1 MAIRITGMYSGL
13 DTESII
19 DQLVSAQSYKKTK
32 LVKEQKKLSWK
43 QDAWKSLNTKLYS
56 FYQKL
61 DDLRL
66 QSSYMKKKTI
76 SSNPNA
82 VSVVSDG
89 NAVEG
94 IQSISV
100 TDLARSGYL
109 TGGELKT
116 TSGGKV
122 TGSTTLEQLGFT
134 ENSGSIS
141 VNTGSGS
148 SVKID
153 VSKDMTVDQFV
164 KQLEKAGLNASFDA
178 NYGRMYVSS
187 KETGA
192 LANFTLSG
200 DNEAGMNALASLGL
214 LSKDE
219 INKGVGTGG
228 VYDTW
233 ASYMSDP
240 TDPSTRTQ
248 PYKDLIDAEIA
259 KRAAAYKAEND
270 KLNETN
276 EALKKKNEEAQAAYE
291 KAYPDA
297 TETLDDVA
305 DLRKSLYGYDED
317 QIVDGET
324 KKVHVEGDLE
334 KKVNDTKKEL
344 EEAQKQLKA
353 LKANGSTATAD
364 DIAAAEKTVAEKSQ
378 AATEAKNEFNTVKG
392 KYSYLNS
399 IEENNK
405 KIKENE
411 DKITANKSKFNVD
424 GDGKVT
430 GTAELRTDVETEFDA
445 KVAGAKKIIAN
456 KATYL
461 GKANGTKIDGT
472 DAKITL
478 NGVEYTSKS
487 SNFQINGMTITAI
500 DKTDSPVTLSTT
512 TDTDGIYDM
521 IKGLFTEYNKL
532 INEMDAMYNA
542 DAAKGYD
549 PLTSEEKKELSDDE
563 VEEWEKKV
571 KDSLLRRD
579 ASLNSVASAMKDVML
594 QGIQVG
600 GKTMYL
606 SDFGINTLGYFKAA
620 DNEKN
625 AYHIDGDPDDTSS
638 SGNTDI
644 LKSMIASDPDTVMNF
659 FTKLSNNMHDKLQE
673 KMAAVKDTSSALT
686 FYNDKLL
693 KKEYDEYTDKIKKQE
708 DKVNALMDKWYAKFS
723 AMETAMAKLQSK
735 NNAIAGML
743 GGGS

>member
-19 DQLVSAQSYKKTK
+19 YQLASAQSYKKTK

-82 VSVVSDG
+82 VSVVSNG

-94 IQSISV
+94 VQSISV

-116 TSGGKV
+116 TSGGKA
-122 TGSTTLEQLGFT
+122 TGSTTLEQLGF
-134 ENSGSIS
+134 NDASGSIS
-141 VNTGSGS
+141 VNAGGKT
-148 SVKID
+148 VKID
-153 VSKDMTVDQFV
+153 VTKDTTIDQFV
-164 KQLEKAGLNASFDA
+164 KQLNNAGVNASFDA
-178 NYGRMYVSS
+178 NYQRLYVSS
-187 KETGA
+187 KETGKE
-192 LANFTLSG
+192 ANFTLTG
-200 DNEAGMNALASLGL
+200 DSAAGMNALASLGL
-214 LSKDE
+214 LSKED
-219 INKGVGTGG
+219 INSGT
-228 VYDTW
+228 YETW
-233 ASYMSDP
+233 AGYMSDP
-240 TDPSTRTQ
+240 ADPTTRTQ
-248 PYKDLIDAEIA
+248 AYKDLIDAEIA

-276 EALKKKNEEAQAAYE
+276 ETLKKKNDEAQAAYE
-291 KAYPDA
+291 KDYPDA
-297 TETLDDVA
+297 TETLADVA
-305 DLRKSLYGYDED
+305 DLRESLYGHDED
-317 QIVDGET
+317 QTVDGET
-324 KKVHVEGDLE
+324 KKVHVEGALE
-334 KKVNDTKKEL
+334 KKVNDTKKDL
-344 EEAQKQLKA
+344 EDAKQQLKD
-353 LKANGSTATAD
+353 LKASGNASQAD
-364 DIAAAEKTVAEKSQ
+364 LDAAEKKVTDMSQ
-378 AATEAKNEFNTVKG
+378 AASEAQSEFNTAKG
-392 KYSYLNS
+392 KYSYLNA
-399 IEENNK
+399 IDENNK
-405 KIKENE
+405 KIAENE
-411 DKITANKSKFNVD
+411 AKINANATMFAVDADGNVTD
-424 GDGKVT
+424 A
-430 GTAELRTDVETEFDA
+430 GTLRADVESEFDA
-445 KVAGAKKIIAN
+445 KVAASQNIVAN
-456 KATYL
+456 KASYL
-461 GKANGTKIDGT
+461 AKATGTKIDGT

-478 NGVEYTSKS
+478 NGVDYTSKS
-487 SNFQINGMTITAI
+487 SSFEINGMTITAL

-532 INEMDAMYNA
+532 INEMDSLYNA

-549 PLTSEEKKELSDDE
+549 PLTSEEKKELTDDE

-579 ASLNSVASAMKDVML
+579 SSLNSVASAMKEVML
-594 QGIQVG
+594 QGAEVG

-638 SGNTDI
+638 SGNKDL
-644 LKSMIASDPDTVMNF
+644 LKSMIASDPNTVMDF

-708 DKVNALMDKWYAKFS
+708 DKVNALMDKWYSKFS
-723 AMETAMAKLQSK
+723 AMETAMAKLESK
-735 NNAIAGML
+735 NSALSSML
-743 GGGS
+743 GGS

>member
-19 DQLVSAQSYKKTK
+19 SELASAQSYKKTK
-32 LVKEQKKLSWK
+32 LVKEQKRLSWK

-82 VSVVSDG
+82 VSVVSNG

-100 TDLARSGYL
+100 TELARSGYL

-116 TSGGKV
+116 KDGAKA

-134 ENSGSIS
+134 GTDGSIS
-141 VNTGSGS
+141 VNTGNG

-153 VSKDMTVDQFV
+153 VTKDTTIDQFV
-164 KQLEKAGLNASFDA
+164 KKLNDAGVSANFDA
-178 NYGRMYVSS
+178 NYQRIYVSS
-187 KETGA
+187 EETGK
-192 LANFTLSG
+192 LANFTLTG
-200 DNEAGMNALASLGL
+200 DNAAGMDVLESLGL
-214 LSKDE
+214 LSKED
-219 INKGVGTGG
+219 INSG
-228 VYDTW
+228 VYERW
-233 ASYMSDP
+233 AAYMTDP
-240 TDPSTRTQ
+240 KDPSTRTDA
-248 PYKDLIDAEIA
+248 YKDLIDAEIA
-259 KRAAAYKAEND
+259 KRAAAYKTQND
-270 KLNETN
+270 KLLAAN
-276 EALKKKNEEAQAAYE
+276 EALKKRNEEAEEAYKKE
-291 KAYPDA
+291 YPDA
-297 TETLDDVA
+297 DPSETASVL
-305 DLRKSLYGYDED
+305 KESLYGHDEA
-317 QIVDGET
+317 DGT
-324 KKVHVEGDLE
+324 HVEGTLE

-344 EEAQKQLKA
+344 EAAQQHLKDLKA
-353 LKANGSTATAD
+353 DGSGASAA
-364 DIAAAEKTVAEKSQ
+364 DIADAEKVVAEKSQ
-378 AATEAKNEFNTVKG
+378 AASEAQSEFNTAKG
-392 KYSYLNS
+392 KYSYLNA

-405 KIKENE
+405 TIADNEAKI
-411 DKITANKSKFNVD
+411 NKNASKFSVD

-430 GTAELRTDVETEFDA
+430 GTAALRTEVETEFDNKVKEA
-445 KVAGAKKIIAN
+445 KDIVAN
-456 KATYL
+456 KSTYESKAT
-461 GKANGTKIDGT
+461 GKKIDGT
-472 DAKITL
+472 DATINL
-478 NGVEYTSKS
+478 NGVDYTSKS
-487 SNFQINGMTITAI
+487 NSFSINGMTITALE
-500 DKTDSPVTLSTT
+500 KTDPNNPVTLSTT

-542 DAAKGYD
+542 DSSKGYD

-563 VEEWEKKV
+563 IEEWEKKI

-579 ASLNSVASAMKDVML
+579 STLNSVASAMKDVML
-594 QGIQVG
+594 QGAEVG
-600 GKTMYL
+600 GRTLYL
-606 SDFGINTLGYFKAA
+606 SDFGINTLGYFNAA

-625 AYHIDGDPDDTSS
+625 AYHIDGDSDDTSV
-638 SGNTDI
+638 SGNKDK
-644 LKSMIASDPDTVMNF
+644 LKAMIASDPDTVMNF
-659 FTKLSNNMHDKLQE
+659 FSKLTNNMHDKMQE
-673 KMAAVKDTSSALT
+673 KMAAVKDTSSAFT
-686 FYNDKLL
+686 FYNDKLM

-735 NNAIAGML
+735 NNAISGML
-743 GGGS
+743 GGG

>member
-19 DQLVSAQSYKKTK
+19 SELASAQSYKKTK
-32 LVKEQKKLSWK
+32 LVKEQKRLSWK

-82 VSVVSDG
+82 VSVVSNG

-116 TSGGKV
+116 KDGAKA

-134 ENSGSIS
+134 GTDGSIS
-141 VNTGSGS
+141 VNTGNG

-153 VSKDMTVDQFV
+153 VTKDTNFV
-164 KQLEKAGLNASFDA
+164 A
-178 NYGRMYVSS
+178 NYQRIYVSS
-187 KETGA
+187 KETGK
-192 LANFTLSG
+192 LANFTLTG
-200 DNEAGMNALASLGL
+200 DNAAGMDVLESLGL
-214 LSKDE
+214 LSKED
-219 INKGVGTGG
+219 INSG
-228 VYDTW
+228 VYERW
-233 ASYMSDP
+233 AAYMTDP
-240 TDPSTRTQ
+240 KDPSTRTDA
-248 PYKDLIDAEIA
+248 YKDLIDAEIA
-259 KRAAAYKAEND
+259 KRAAAYKTQND
-270 KLNETN
+270 KLLAAN
-276 EALKKKNEEAQAAYE
+276 EALKKKNEEAEEAYKKE
-291 KAYPDA
+291 YPDA
-297 TETLDDVA
+297 DPSETASVL
-305 DLRKSLYGYDED
+305 KESLYGHDEA
-317 QIVDGET
+317 DGT
-324 KKVHVEGDLE
+324 HVEGTLE

-344 EEAQKQLKA
+344 EAAQQHLKDLKA
-353 LKANGSTATAD
+353 DGSGASAA
-364 DIAAAEKTVAEKSQ
+364 DIADAEKVVAEKSQ
-378 AATEAKNEFNTVKG
+378 AASEAQSEFNTAKG
-392 KYSYLNS
+392 KYSYLNA

-405 KIKENE
+405 TIADNEAKI
-411 DKITANKSKFNVD
+411 NKNASKFSVD

-430 GTAELRTDVETEFDA
+430 GTAALRTEVETEFDNKVKEA
-445 KVAGAKKIIAN
+445 KDIVAN
-456 KATYL
+456 KSTYESKAT
-461 GKANGTKIDGT
+461 GKKIDGT
-472 DAKITL
+472 DATINL
-478 NGVEYTSKS
+478 NGVDYTSKS
-487 SNFQINGMTITAI
+487 NSFSINGMTITALE
-500 DKTDSPVTLSTT
+500 KTDPNNPVTLSTT

-542 DAAKGYD
+542 DSSKGYD

-563 VEEWEKKV
+563 IEEWEKKI

-579 ASLNSVASAMKDVML
+579 STLNSVASAMKDVML
-594 QGIQVG
+594 QGAEVG
-600 GKTMYL
+600 GRTLYL
-606 SDFGINTLGYFKAA
+606 SDFGINTLGYFNAA

-625 AYHIDGDPDDTSS
+625 AYHIDGDSDDTSV
-638 SGNTDI
+638 SGNKDK
-644 LKSMIASDPDTVMNF
+644 LKAMIASDPDTVMNF
-659 FTKLSNNMHDKLQE
+659 FSKLTNNMHDKMQE
-673 KMAAVKDTSSALT
+673 KMAAVKDTSSAFT
-686 FYNDKLL
+686 FYNDKLM

-735 NNAIAGML
+735 NNAISGML
-743 GGGS
+743 GGG

>member
-19 DQLVSAQSYKKTK
+19 SELASAQSYKKTK
-32 LVKEQKKLSWK
+32 LVKEQKRLSWK

-82 VSVVSDG
+82 VSVVSNG

-116 TSGGKV
+116 KDGAKA

-134 ENSGSIS
+134 GTDGSIS
-141 VNTGSGS
+141 VNTGNG

-153 VSKDMTVDQFV
+153 VTKDTTIDQFV
-164 KQLEKAGLNASFDA
+164 KKLNDAGVSANFDA
-178 NYGRMYVSS
+178 NYQRIYVSS
-187 KETGA
+187 KETGK
-192 LANFTLSG
+192 LANFTLTG
-200 DNEAGMNALASLGL
+200 DNAAGMDVLESLGL
-214 LSKDE
+214 LSKED
-219 INKGVGTGG
+219 INSG
-228 VYDTW
+228 VYERW
-233 ASYMSDP
+233 AAYMTDP
-240 TDPSTRTQ
+240 KDPSTRTDA
-248 PYKDLIDAEIA
+248 YKDLIDAEIA
-259 KRAAAYKAEND
+259 KRAAAYKTQND
-270 KLNETN
+270 KLLAAN
-276 EALKKKNEEAQAAYE
+276 EALKKRNEEAEEAYKKE
-291 KAYPDA
+291 YPDA
-297 TETLDDVA
+297 DPSETASVL
-305 DLRKSLYGYDED
+305 KESLYGHDEA
-317 QIVDGET
+317 DGT
-324 KKVHVEGDLE
+324 HVEGTLE

-344 EEAQKQLKA
+344 EAAQQHLKDLKA
-353 LKANGSTATAD
+353 DGSGASAA
-364 DIAAAEKTVAEKSQ
+364 DIADAEKVVAEKSQ
-378 AATEAKNEFNTVKG
+378 AASEAQSEFNTAKG
-392 KYSYLNS
+392 KYSYLNA

-405 KIKENE
+405 TIADNEIKINEN
-411 DKITANKSKFNVD
+411 ALKFSVD

-430 GTAELRTDVETEFDA
+430 GTAALRTEVETEFDKKVQEA
-445 KVAGAKKIIAN
+445 KDIVAN
-456 KATYL
+456 KSTYESKAT
-461 GKANGTKIDGT
+461 GKKIDGT
-472 DAKITL
+472 DATINL
-478 NGVEYTSKS
+478 NGVDYTSKS
-487 SNFQINGMTITAI
+487 NSFSINGMTITALE
-500 DKTDSPVTLSTT
+500 KTDPNNPVTLSTT

-542 DAAKGYD
+542 DSSKGYD

-563 VEEWEKKV
+563 IEEWEKKI

-579 ASLNSVASAMKDVML
+579 STLNSVASAMKDVML
-594 QGIQVG
+594 QGAEVG
-600 GKTMYL
+600 GRTLYL
-606 SDFGINTLGYFKAA
+606 SDFGINTLGYFNAA

-625 AYHIDGDPDDTSS
+625 AYHIDGDSDDTSV
-638 SGNTDI
+638 SGNKDK
-644 LKSMIASDPDTVMNF
+644 LKAMIASDPDTVMNF
-659 FTKLSNNMHDKLQE
+659 FSKLTNNMHDKMQE
-673 KMAAVKDTSSALT
+673 KMAAVKDTSSAFT
-686 FYNDKLL
+686 FYNDKLM

-735 NNAIAGML
+735 NNAISGML
-743 GGGS
+743 GGG

>member
-19 DQLVSAQSYKKTK
+19 SELASAQSYKKTK
-32 LVKEQKKLSWK
+32 LVKEQKRLSWK

-82 VSVVSDG
+82 VSVVSNG

-116 TSGGKV
+116 KDGAKA

-134 ENSGSIS
+134 GTDGSIS
-141 VNTGSGS
+141 VNTGNG

-153 VSKDMTVDQFV
+153 VTKDTTIDQFV
-164 KQLEKAGLNASFDA
+164 KKLNDAGVSANFDA
-178 NYGRMYVSS
+178 NYQRIYVSS
-187 KETGA
+187 KETGK
-192 LANFTLSG
+192 LANFTLTG
-200 DNEAGMNALASLGL
+200 DNAAGMDVLESLGL
-214 LSKDE
+214 LSKED
-219 INKGVGTGG
+219 INSG
-228 VYDTW
+228 VYERW
-233 ASYMSDP
+233 AAYMTDP
-240 TDPSTRTQ
+240 KDPSTRTDA
-248 PYKDLIDAEIA
+248 YKDLIDAEIA
-259 KRAAAYKAEND
+259 KRAAAYKTQND
-270 KLNETN
+270 KLLAAN
-276 EALKKKNEEAQAAYE
+276 EALKKKNEEAEEAYKKE
-291 KAYPDA
+291 YPDA
-297 TETLDDVA
+297 DPSETASVL
-305 DLRKSLYGYDED
+305 KESLYGHDEA
-317 QIVDGET
+317 DGT
-324 KKVHVEGDLE
+324 HVEGTLE

-344 EEAQKQLKA
+344 EAAQQHLKDLKA
-353 LKANGSTATAD
+353 DGSGASAA
-364 DIAAAEKTVAEKSQ
+364 DIADAEKVVAEKSQ
-378 AATEAKNEFNTVKG
+378 AASEAQSEFNTAKG
-392 KYSYLNS
+392 KYSYLNA

-405 KIKENE
+405 TIADNEIKINEN
-411 DKITANKSKFNVD
+411 TLKFSVD

-430 GTAELRTDVETEFDA
+430 GTAALRTEVETEFDK
-445 KVAGAKKIIAN
+445 KVQEAEDIVAN
-456 KATYL
+456 KSTYESKAT
-461 GKANGTKIDGT
+461 GKKIDGT
-472 DAKITL
+472 DATINL
-478 NGVEYTSKS
+478 NGVDYTSKS
-487 SNFQINGMTITAI
+487 NSFSINGMTITALE
-500 DKTDSPVTLSTT
+500 KTDPNNPVTLSTT

-542 DAAKGYD
+542 DSSKGYD

-563 VEEWEKKV
+563 IEEWEKKI

-579 ASLNSVASAMKDVML
+579 STLNSVASAMKDVML
-594 QGIQVG
+594 QGAEVG
-600 GKTMYL
+600 GRTLYL
-606 SDFGINTLGYFKAA
+606 SDFGINTLGYFNAA

-625 AYHIDGDPDDTSS
+625 AYHIDGDSDDTSV
-638 SGNTDI
+638 SGNKDK
-644 LKSMIASDPDTVMNF
+644 LKAMIASDPDTVMNF
-659 FTKLSNNMHDKLQE
+659 FSKLTNNMHDKMQE
-673 KMAAVKDTSSALT
+673 KMAAVKDTSSAFT
-686 FYNDKLL
+686 FYNDKLM

-735 NNAIAGML
+735 NNAISGML
-743 GGGS
+743 GGG

>member
-19 DQLVSAQSYKKTK
+19 DQLASAQSYKKTK

-82 VSVVSDG
+82 VSVVSNG
-89 NAVEG
+89 NAVDG

-141 VNTGSGS
+141 VNTGNGS

-164 KQLEKAGLNASFDA
+164 NQLKNAGLNASFDA

-187 KETGA
+187 KETGE

-200 DNEAGMNALASLGL
+200 DNESGMKALAALGL
-214 LSKDE
+214 LSKEE
-219 INKGVGTGG
+219 IEKGVEEGG
-228 VYDTW
+228 IYKTW
-233 ASYMSDP
+233 ADYMSDP
-240 TDPSTRTQ
+240 DDPATRTQ
-248 PYKDLIDAEIA
+248 AYIDLIDAEIA

-291 KAYPDA
+291 KDYPDA
-297 TETLDDVA
+297 TETIADVA
-305 DLRKSLYGYDED
+305 SLRESLYGHDED
-317 QIVDGET
+317 QTVDGET
-324 KKVHVEGDLE
+324 KKVHVEGTLE
-334 KKVNDTKKEL
+334 KKVNDAKKDL
-344 EEAQKQLKA
+344 EDAKQQLKD
-353 LKANGSTATAD
+353 LKASGSASQAD
-364 DIAAAEKTVAEKSQ
+364 IDEAEKKVTDMSQ
-378 AATEAKNEFNTVKG
+378 AASEAQSEFNTAKG
-392 KYSYLNS
+392 KYSYLNK
-399 IEENNK
+399 IDENNK
-405 KIKENE
+405 KIAENE
-411 DKITANKSKFNVD
+411 AKINANATKFAVD
-424 GDGKVT
+424 ADGKVT
-430 GTAELRTDVETEFDA
+430 DAGTLRADVESEFDA
-445 KVAGAKKIIAN
+445 KVAASKNIVAN
-456 KATYL
+456 KANYL
-461 GKANGTKIDGT
+461 AKATGTKIDGT

-478 NGVEYTSKS
+478 NNVEYTSKS
-487 SNFQINGMTITAI
+487 SSFEINGMTITAL
-500 DKTDSPVTLSTT
+500 DKTTSPVTLSTT

-532 INEMDAMYNA
+532 INEMDSLYNA

-549 PLTSEEKKELSDDE
+549 PLTSEEKKELTDDE

-579 ASLNSVASAMKDVML
+579 ASLNSVASAMKEVML
-594 QGIQVG
+594 QGAEVG
-600 GKTMYL
+600 GKRMYL

-625 AYHIDGDPDDTSS
+625 AYHIDGDADDTSS
-638 SGNTDI
+638 SGNKDL
-644 LKSMIASDPDTVMNF
+644 LKSMIASDPNTVMDF

-693 KKEYDEYTDKIKKQE
+693 KKEYDEYNDKIKKQE

>member
-19 DQLVSAQSYKKTK
+19 SELASAQSYKKTK
-32 LVKEQKKLSWK
+32 LVKEQKRLSWK

-82 VSVVSDG
+82 VSVVSNG

-116 TSGGKV
+116 KDGAKA

-134 ENSGSIS
+134 GTDGSIS
-141 VNTGSGS
+141 VNTGNG

-153 VSKDMTVDQFV
+153 VTKDTTIDQFV
-164 KQLEKAGLNASFDA
+164 KKLNDAGVSANFDA
-178 NYGRMYVSS
+178 NYQRIYVSS
-187 KETGA
+187 KETGK
-192 LANFTLSG
+192 LANFTLTG
-200 DNEAGMNALASLGL
+200 DNAAGMDVLESLGL
-214 LSKDE
+214 LSKED
-219 INKGVGTGG
+219 INSG
-228 VYDTW
+228 VYERW
-233 ASYMSDP
+233 AAYMTDP
-240 TDPSTRTQ
+240 KDPSTRTDA
-248 PYKDLIDAEIA
+248 YKDLIDAEIA
-259 KRAAAYKAEND
+259 KRAAAYKTQND
-270 KLNETN
+270 KLLAAN
-276 EALKKKNEEAQAAYE
+276 EALKKRNEEAEEAYKKE
-291 KAYPDA
+291 YPDA
-297 TETLDDVA
+297 DPSETASVL
-305 DLRKSLYGYDED
+305 KESLYGHDEA
-317 QIVDGET
+317 DGT
-324 KKVHVEGDLE
+324 HVEGTLE
-334 KKVNDTKKEL
+334 KKVNDTKREL
-344 EEAQKQLKA
+344 EAAQQHLKDLKA
-353 LKANGSTATAD
+353 DGSGASAA
-364 DIAAAEKTVAEKSQ
+364 DIADAEKVVAEKSQ
-378 AATEAKNEFNTVKG
+378 AASEAQSEFNTAKG
-392 KYSYLNS
+392 KYSYLNA

-405 KIKENE
+405 TIADNEIKINEN
-411 DKITANKSKFNVD
+411 ALKFSVD

-430 GTAELRTDVETEFDA
+430 GTAALRTEVETEFDKKVQEA
-445 KVAGAKKIIAN
+445 KDIVAN
-456 KATYL
+456 KSTYESKAT
-461 GKANGTKIDGT
+461 GKKIDGT
-472 DAKITL
+472 DATINL
-478 NGVEYTSKS
+478 NGVDYTSKS
-487 SNFQINGMTITAI
+487 NSFSINGMTITALE
-500 DKTDSPVTLSTT
+500 KTDPNNPVTLSTT

-542 DAAKGYD
+542 DSSKGYD

-563 VEEWEKKV
+563 IEEWEKKI

-579 ASLNSVASAMKDVML
+579 STLNSVASAMKDVML
-594 QGIQVG
+594 QGAEVG
-600 GKTMYL
+600 GRTLYL
-606 SDFGINTLGYFKAA
+606 SDFGINTLGYFNAA

-625 AYHIDGDPDDTSS
+625 AYHIDGDSDDTSV
-638 SGNTDI
+638 SGNKDK
-644 LKSMIASDPDTVMNF
+644 LKAMIASDPDTVMNF
-659 FTKLSNNMHDKLQE
+659 FSKLTNNMHDKMQE
-673 KMAAVKDTSSALT
+673 KMAAVKDTSSAFT
-686 FYNDKLL
+686 FYNDKLM

-735 NNAIAGML
+735 NNAISGML
-743 GGGS
+743 GGG

>member
-82 VSVVSDG
+82 VSVVSNG

-94 IQSISV
+94 VQSISV

-116 TSGGKV
+116 TSGGKA

-134 ENSGSIS
+134 DASGSIS
-141 VNTGSGS
+141 VNAGGKT
-148 SVKID
+148 VKID
-153 VSKDMTVDQFV
+153 VTKDTTIDQFV
-164 KQLEKAGLNASFDA
+164 KQLNNAGVNASFDA
-178 NYGRMYVSS
+178 NYQRLYVSS
-187 KETGA
+187 KETGEA
-192 LANFTLSG
+192 ANFTLTG
-200 DNEAGMNALASLGL
+200 DSAAGMNALASLGL
-214 LSKDE
+214 LSKED
-219 INKGVGTGG
+219 INSG
-228 VYDTW
+228 VYETW
-233 ASYMSDP
+233 AGYMSDP
-240 TDPSTRTQ
+240 DDPATRTQ
-248 PYKDLIDAEIA
+248 AYIDLIDAEIA

-270 KLNETN
+270 KLNAAN
-276 EALKKKNEEAQAAYE
+276 ESLKKKNDEAQAAYE
-291 KAYPDA
+291 KDYPDA
-297 TETLDDVA
+297 TETLADVA
-305 DLRKSLYGYDED
+305 ALRESLYGHDED

-334 KKVNDTKKEL
+334 KKVNETKKDL
-344 EEAQKQLKA
+344 EDAKQQLKD
-353 LKANGSTATAD
+353 LKASGSASQAD
-364 DIAAAEKTVAEKSQ
+364 IDAAEKKVTDMSQ
-378 AATEAKNEFNTVKG
+378 AASEAQSEFNTAKG
-392 KYSYLNS
+392 KYSYLNA
-399 IEENNK
+399 IDENNK
-405 KIKENE
+405 KIAENE
-411 DKITANKSKFNVD
+411 AKINDNATKFAVD
-424 GDGKVT
+424 ADGKVT
-430 GTAELRTDVETEFDA
+430 DAGTLRTDVETEFDA
-445 KVAGAKKIIAN
+445 KVRAAKDIVAN
-456 KATYL
+456 KADYL
-461 GKANGTKIDGT
+461 KNATGTKIDGT
-472 DAKITL
+472 DAVIVL
-478 NGVEYTSKS
+478 NGVEYKSKS
-487 SNFQINGMTITAI
+487 SSFDINGMTITAI

-532 INEMDAMYNA
+532 INEMDALYNA
-542 DAAKGYD
+542 DSAKGYD
-549 PLTSEEKKELSDDE
+549 PLTSEEKDALTDDE

-579 ASLNSVASAMKDVML
+579 SSLNSVASVMKEVML
-594 QGIQVG
+594 QGAEVG
-600 GKTMYL
+600 GKKMYL
-606 SDFGINTLGYFKAA
+606 SDFGINTLGYFNAA

-625 AYHIDGDPDDTSS
+625 AYHIDGDSDDTTV
-638 SGNTDI
+638 SGNKDK
-644 LKSMIASDPDTVMNF
+644 LKSMIASDPNTVMDF
-659 FTKLSNNMHDKLQE
+659 FTKLTNNMHDKLQE

-686 FYNDKLL
+686 FYNDKLM

-708 DKVNALMDKWYAKFS
+708 DKLNALMDKWYAKFS

-735 NNAIAGML
+735 NNAISGML
-743 GGGS
+743 GGGA

>member
-19 DQLVSAQSYKKTK
+19 DQLASAQSYKKTK

-82 VSVVSDG
+82 VSVVSNG

-94 IQSISV
+94 VQSISV
-100 TDLARSGYL
+100 SDLARSGYL

-116 TSGGKV
+116 TSGAKA

-134 ENSGSIS
+134 GNSGSIS
-141 VNTGSGS
+141 VNTSNGA
-148 SVKID
+148 VKID
-153 VSKDMTVDQFV
+153 VTKDTTIDQFV
-164 KQLEKAGLNASFDA
+164 KQLNNAGVNASFDA
-178 NYGRMYVSS
+178 NYQRLYVSS
-187 KETGA
+187 KETGE

-200 DNEAGMNALASLGL
+200 NDGDGMNVLASLGL
-214 LSKDE
+214 LSMSDKD
-219 INKGVGTGG
+219 KK
-228 VYDTW
+228 VYETW
-233 ASYMSDP
+233 AAYMSNADDP
-240 TDPSTRTQ
+240 TTRTDA
-248 PYKDLIDAEIA
+248 YKKVINDEIA

-270 KLNETN
+270 KLAADNEK
-276 EALKKKNEEAQAAYE
+276 LKKQSEEAKAAYE
-291 KAYPDA
+291 KDYPNADPA
-297 TETLDDVA
+297 ETASTLRETLYGHDQA
-305 DLRKSLYGYDED
+305 DG
-317 QIVDGET
+317 T
-324 KKVHVEGDLE
+324 HVEGTLE
-334 KKVNDTKKEL
+334 KKVNDTKKAL
-344 EEAQKQLKA
+344 EEAQQRLKDLKA
-353 LKANGSTATAD
+353 DGSPATAD
-364 DIAAAEKTVAEKSQ
+364 DIAAAERDVADKSQ
-378 AATEAKNEFNTVKG
+378 KATEAQSEFNTAKG
-392 KYSYLNS
+392 KYSYLNT
-399 IEENNK
+399 IEENTK
-405 KIKENE
+405 KIAENE
-411 DKITANKSKFNVD
+411 TKINTNATKFTVEAD
-424 GDGKVT
+424 GTVKDA
-430 GTAELRTDVETEFDA
+430 GTLRSDVETEFDA
-445 KVAGAKKIIAN
+445 KVKQAKGILQDINNGVYASK
-456 KATYL
+456 L
-461 GKANGTKIDGT
+461 GGTKIDGT
-472 DAKITL
+472 DAVITL
-478 NGVEYTSKS
+478 NNVKYTSKS
-487 SNFQINGMTITAI
+487 NSFSINGMTITALET
-500 DKTDSPVTLSTT
+500 TDANKPVTLSTT

-532 INEMDAMYNA
+532 INEMDSLYNA
-542 DAAKGYD
+542 DAAKGYE
-549 PLTSEEKKELSDDE
+549 PLTSEEKEALAESE

-579 ASLNSVASAMKDVML
+579 ASLNTVASAMKDVML
-594 QGIQVG
+594 QGAEVN

-606 SDFGINTLGYFKAA
+606 ADFGINTLGYFKAA

-625 AYHIDGDPDDTSS
+625 AYHIDGDSEDTSV
-638 SGNTDI
+638 SGNKDI
-644 LKSMIASDPDTVMNF
+644 LKSMIASDPNTVMDF

-686 FYNDKLL
+686 FYNDKLM
-693 KKEYDEYTDKIKKQE
+693 KKEYDEYTDRIKKQE

-735 NNAIAGML
+735 NNAISGML

>member
-32 LVKEQKKLSWK
+32 LVKEQTKLSWK

-82 VSVVSDG
+82 VSVVSNG

-94 IQSISV
+94 MQSISV

-116 TSGGKV
+116 QSGGKA

-134 ENSGSIS
+134 DASGSIS
-141 VNTGSGS
+141 VNAGGKT
-148 SVKID
+148 VKID
-153 VSKDMTVDQFV
+153 VTKDTTIDQFV
-164 KQLEKAGLNASFDA
+164 KQLNNAGVNASFDA
-178 NYGRMYVSS
+178 NYQRLYVSS
-187 KETGA
+187 KETGEA
-192 LANFTLSG
+192 ANFTLTG
-200 DNEAGMNALASLGL
+200 DSAAGMNALASLGL
-214 LSKDE
+214 LSKED
-219 INKGVGTGG
+219 INSG
-228 VYDTW
+228 VYETW
-233 ASYMSDP
+233 AGYMSDP
-240 TDPSTRTQ
+240 DDPATRTQ
-248 PYKDLIDAEIA
+248 AYIDLIDAEIA

-270 KLNETN
+270 KLNAAN
-276 EALKKKNEEAQAAYE
+276 ESLKKKNDEAQAAYE
-291 KAYPDA
+291 KDYPDA
-297 TETLDDVA
+297 TETLADVA
-305 DLRKSLYGYDED
+305 ALRESLYGHDED

-334 KKVNDTKKEL
+334 KKVNETKKDL
-344 EEAQKQLKA
+344 EDAKQQLKD
-353 LKANGSTATAD
+353 LKASGSASQAD
-364 DIAAAEKTVAEKSQ
+364 IDAAEKKVTDMSQ
-378 AATEAKNEFNTVKG
+378 AASEAQSEFNTAKG
-392 KYSYLNS
+392 KYSYLNA
-399 IEENNK
+399 IDENNK
-405 KIKENE
+405 KIAENE
-411 DKITANKSKFNVD
+411 AKINDNATKFAVD
-424 GDGKVT
+424 ADGKVT
-430 GTAELRTDVETEFDA
+430 DAGTLRTDVETEFDA
-445 KVAGAKKIIAN
+445 KVREAKGIVAN
-456 KATYL
+456 KASYL
-461 GKANGTKIDGT
+461 TNATGTKIDGT
-472 DAKITL
+472 DAVIVL
-478 NGVEYTSKS
+478 NGVEYKSKS
-487 SNFQINGMTITAI
+487 SSFDINGMTITAI

-532 INEMDAMYNA
+532 INEMDALYNA
-542 DAAKGYD
+542 DSAKGYD
-549 PLTSEEKKELSDDE
+549 PLTSEEKDALTDDE

-579 ASLNSVASAMKDVML
+579 SSLNSVASVMKEVML
-594 QGIQVG
+594 QGVEVG
-600 GKTMYL
+600 GKKMYL
-606 SDFGINTLGYFKAA
+606 SDFGINTLGYFNAA

-625 AYHIDGDPDDTSS
+625 AYHIDGDSDDTTV
-638 SGNTDI
+638 SGNKDK
-644 LKSMIASDPDTVMNF
+644 LKSMIASDPNTVMDF
-659 FTKLSNNMHDKLQE
+659 FTKLTNNMHDKLQE

-686 FYNDKLL
+686 FYNDKLM

-708 DKVNALMDKWYAKFS
+708 DKLNALMDKWYAKFS

-735 NNAIAGML
+735 NNAISGML
-743 GGGS
+743 GGGA

>member
-19 DQLVSAQSYKKTK
+19 SELASAQSYKKTK
-32 LVKEQKKLSWK
+32 LVKEQKRLSWK

-82 VSVVSDG
+82 VSVVSNG

-116 TSGGKV
+116 KDGAKA

-134 ENSGSIS
+134 GTDGSIS
-141 VNTGSGS
+141 VNTGNG

-153 VSKDMTVDQFV
+153 VTKDTTIDQFV
-164 KQLEKAGLNASFDA
+164 KKLNDAGVSANFDA
-178 NYGRMYVSS
+178 NYQRIYVSS
-187 KETGA
+187 KETGK
-192 LANFTLSG
+192 LANFTLTG
-200 DNEAGMNALASLGL
+200 DNAAGMDVLESLGL
-214 LSKDE
+214 LSKED
-219 INKGVGTGG
+219 INSG
-228 VYDTW
+228 VYERW
-233 ASYMSDP
+233 AAYMTDP
-240 TDPSTRTQ
+240 KDPSTRTDA
-248 PYKDLIDAEIA
+248 YKDLIDAEIA
-259 KRAAAYKAEND
+259 KRAAAYKTQND
-270 KLNETN
+270 KLLAAN
-276 EALKKKNEEAQAAYE
+276 EALKKKNEEAEEAYKKE
-291 KAYPDA
+291 YPDA
-297 TETLDDVA
+297 DPSETASVL
-305 DLRKSLYGYDED
+305 KESLYGHDEA
-317 QIVDGET
+317 DGT
-324 KKVHVEGDLE
+324 HVEGTLE

-344 EEAQKQLKA
+344 EAAQQHLKDLKA
-353 LKANGSTATAD
+353 DGSGASAA
-364 DIAAAEKTVAEKSQ
+364 DIADAEKVVAEKSQ
-378 AATEAKNEFNTVKG
+378 AASEAQSEFNTAKG
-392 KYSYLNS
+392 KYSYLNA

-405 KIKENE
+405 TIADNEAKI
-411 DKITANKSKFNVD
+411 NKNASKFSVD

-430 GTAELRTDVETEFDA
+430 GTAALRTEVETEFDNKVKEA
-445 KVAGAKKIIAN
+445 KDIVAN
-456 KATYL
+456 KSTYESKAT
-461 GKANGTKIDGT
+461 GKKIDGT
-472 DAKITL
+472 DATINL
-478 NGVEYTSKS
+478 NGVDYTSKS
-487 SNFQINGMTITAI
+487 NSFSINGMTITALE
-500 DKTDSPVTLSTT
+500 KTDPNNPVTLSTT

-542 DAAKGYD
+542 DSSKGYD

-563 VEEWEKKV
+563 IEEWEKKI

-579 ASLNSVASAMKDVML
+579 STLNSVASAMKDVML
-594 QGIQVG
+594 QGAEVG
-600 GKTMYL
+600 GRTLYL
-606 SDFGINTLGYFKAA
+606 SDFGINTLGYFNAA

-625 AYHIDGDPDDTSS
+625 AYHIDGDSDDTSV
-638 SGNTDI
+638 SGNKDK
-644 LKSMIASDPDTVMNF
+644 LKAMIASDPDTVMNF
-659 FTKLSNNMHDKLQE
+659 FSKLTNNMHDKMQE
-673 KMAAVKDTSSALT
+673 KMAAVKDTSSAFT
-686 FYNDKLL
+686 FYNDKLM

-735 NNAIAGML
+735 NNAISGML
-743 GGGS
+743 GGG

>member
-19 DQLVSAQSYKKTK
+19 SELASAQSYKKTK
-32 LVKEQKKLSWK
+32 LVKEQKRLSWK

-82 VSVVSDG
+82 VSVVSNG

-116 TSGGKV
+116 KDGAKA

-134 ENSGSIS
+134 GTDGSIS
-141 VNTGSGS
+141 VNTGNG

-153 VSKDMTVDQFV
+153 VTKDTTIDQFV
-164 KQLEKAGLNASFDA
+164 KKLNDAGVSANFDA
-178 NYGRMYVSS
+178 NYQRIYVSS
-187 KETGA
+187 EETGK
-192 LANFTLSG
+192 LANFTLTG
-200 DNEAGMNALASLGL
+200 DNAAGMDVLESLGL
-214 LSKDE
+214 LSKED
-219 INKGVGTGG
+219 INSG
-228 VYDTW
+228 VYERW
-233 ASYMSDP
+233 AAYMTDP
-240 TDPSTRTQ
+240 KDPSTRTDA
-248 PYKDLIDAEIA
+248 YKDLIDAEIA
-259 KRAAAYKAEND
+259 KRAAAYKTQND
-270 KLNETN
+270 KLLAAN
-276 EALKKKNEEAQAAYE
+276 EALKKRNEEAEEAYKKE
-291 KAYPDA
+291 YPDA
-297 TETLDDVA
+297 DPSETASVL
-305 DLRKSLYGYDED
+305 KESLYGHDEA
-317 QIVDGET
+317 DGT
-324 KKVHVEGDLE
+324 HVEGTLE

-344 EEAQKQLKA
+344 EAAQQHLKDLKA
-353 LKANGSTATAD
+353 DGSGASAA
-364 DIAAAEKTVAEKSQ
+364 DIADAEKVVAEKSQ
-378 AATEAKNEFNTVKG
+378 AASEAQSEFNTAKG
-392 KYSYLNS
+392 KYSYLNA

-405 KIKENE
+405 TIADNEIKINEN
-411 DKITANKSKFNVD
+411 ALKFSVD

-430 GTAELRTDVETEFDA
+430 GTAALRTEVETEFDKKVQEA
-445 KVAGAKKIIAN
+445 KDIVAN
-456 KATYL
+456 KSTYESKAT
-461 GKANGTKIDGT
+461 GKKIDGT
-472 DAKITL
+472 DATINL
-478 NGVEYTSKS
+478 NGVDYTSKS
-487 SNFQINGMTITAI
+487 NSFSINGMTITALE
-500 DKTDSPVTLSTT
+500 KTDPNNPVTLSTT

-542 DAAKGYD
+542 DSSKGYD

-563 VEEWEKKV
+563 IEEWEKKI

-579 ASLNSVASAMKDVML
+579 STLNSVASAMKDVML
-594 QGIQVG
+594 QGAEVG
-600 GKTMYL
+600 GRTLYL
-606 SDFGINTLGYFKAA
+606 SDFGINTLGYFNAA

-625 AYHIDGDPDDTSS
+625 AYHIDGDSDDTSV
-638 SGNTDI
+638 SGNKDK
-644 LKSMIASDPDTVMNF
+644 LKAMIASDPDTVMNF
-659 FTKLSNNMHDKLQE
+659 FSKLTNNMHDKMQE
-673 KMAAVKDTSSALT
+673 KMAAVKDTSSAFT
-686 FYNDKLL
+686 FYNDKLM

-735 NNAIAGML
+735 NNAISGML
-743 GGGS
+743 GGG

>member
-19 DQLVSAQSYKKTK
+19 SELASAQSYKKTK
-32 LVKEQKKLSWK
+32 LVKEQKRLSWK

-82 VSVVSDG
+82 VSVVSNG

-100 TDLARSGYL
+100 TELARSGYL

-116 TSGGKV
+116 KDGAKA

-134 ENSGSIS
+134 GTDGSIS
-141 VNTGSGS
+141 VNTGNG

-153 VSKDMTVDQFV
+153 VTKDTTIDQFV
-164 KQLEKAGLNASFDA
+164 KKLNDAGVSANFDA
-178 NYGRMYVSS
+178 NYQRIYVSS
-187 KETGA
+187 EETGK
-192 LANFTLSG
+192 LANFTLTG
-200 DNEAGMNALASLGL
+200 DNAAGMDVLESLGL
-214 LSKDE
+214 LSKED
-219 INKGVGTGG
+219 INSG
-228 VYDTW
+228 VYERW
-233 ASYMSDP
+233 AAYMTDP
-240 TDPSTRTQ
+240 KDPSTRTDA
-248 PYKDLIDAEIA
+248 YKDLIDAEIA
-259 KRAAAYKAEND
+259 KRAAAYKTQND
-270 KLNETN
+270 KLLAAN
-276 EALKKKNEEAQAAYE
+276 EALKKRNEEAEEAYKKE
-291 KAYPDA
+291 YPDA
-297 TETLDDVA
+297 DPSETASVL
-305 DLRKSLYGYDED
+305 KESLYGHDEA
-317 QIVDGET
+317 DGT
-324 KKVHVEGDLE
+324 HVEGTLE

-344 EEAQKQLKA
+344 EAAQQHLKDLKA
-353 LKANGSTATAD
+353 DGSGASAA
-364 DIAAAEKTVAEKSQ
+364 DIADAEKVVAEKSQ
-378 AATEAKNEFNTVKG
+378 AASEAQSEFNTAKG
-392 KYSYLNS
+392 KYSYLNA

-405 KIKENE
+405 TIADNEIKINEN
-411 DKITANKSKFNVD
+411 ALKFSVD

-430 GTAELRTDVETEFDA
+430 GTAALRTEVETEFDKKVQEA
-445 KVAGAKKIIAN
+445 KDIVAN
-456 KATYL
+456 KSTYESKAT
-461 GKANGTKIDGT
+461 GKKIDGT
-472 DAKITL
+472 DATINL
-478 NGVEYTSKS
+478 NGVDYTSKS
-487 SNFQINGMTITAI
+487 NSFSINGMTITALE
-500 DKTDSPVTLSTT
+500 KTDPNNPVTLSTT

-542 DAAKGYD
+542 DSSKGYD

-563 VEEWEKKV
+563 IEEWEKKI

-579 ASLNSVASAMKDVML
+579 STLNSVASAMKDVML
-594 QGIQVG
+594 QGAEVG
-600 GKTMYL
+600 GRTLYL
-606 SDFGINTLGYFKAA
+606 SDFGINTLGYFNAA

-625 AYHIDGDPDDTSS
+625 AYHIDGDSDDTSV
-638 SGNTDI
+638 SGNKDK
-644 LKSMIASDPDTVMNF
+644 LKAMIASDPDTVMNF
-659 FTKLSNNMHDKLQE
+659 FSKLTNNMHDKMQE
-673 KMAAVKDTSSALT
+673 KMAAVKDTSSAFT
-686 FYNDKLL
+686 FYNDKLM

-735 NNAIAGML
+735 NNAISGML
-743 GGGS
+743 GGG

>member
-19 DQLVSAQSYKKTK
+19 DQLASAQSYKKTK
-32 LVKEQKKLSWK
+32 LVKEQKRLSWK

-66 QSSYMKKKTI
+66 QGSYMKKKTI

-82 VSVVSDG
+82 VSVVSNG
-89 NAVEG
+89 NAVDG

-122 TGSTTLEQLGFT
+122 TGSTTLEQLGFAD
-134 ENSGSIS
+134 SGSIS
-141 VNTGSGS
+141 VNTGNGS

-153 VSKDMTVDQFV
+153 VTKDMTVDQFV
-164 KQLEKAGLNASFDA
+164 NQLKNAGLNASFDA

-187 KETGA
+187 KETGE

-200 DNEAGMNALASLGL
+200 DNEAGMNALAALGL
-214 LSKDE
+214 LTKDE
-219 INKGVGTGG
+219 IDKGVEEGG
-228 VYDTW
+228 VYHTW
-233 ASYMSDP
+233 AGYMSDP

-276 EALKKKNEEAQAAYE
+276 EALKKKNDEAQAAYE
-291 KAYPDA
+291 KDYPDA
-297 TETLDDVA
+297 TETLADV
-305 DLRKSLYGYDED
+305 DKLRKSLYGYDED
-317 QIVDGET
+317 QTVDGET

-364 DIAAAEKTVAEKSQ
+364 DIAKAEKTVAEKSQ

-411 DKITANKSKFNVD
+411 GKITANESKFNVD

-430 GTAELRTDVETEFDA
+430 GTAALRTDVETEFDA
-445 KVAGAKKIIAN
+445 KVAGAKQIIAN
-456 KATYL
+456 KDTYKAT
-461 GKANGTKIDGT
+461 GKKIDGT
-472 DAKITL
+472 DAVIVL

-487 SNFQINGMTITAI
+487 SSFEINGMTITAL

-549 PLTSEEKKELSDDE
+549 PLTSEEKEALSDDE
-563 VEEWEKKV
+563 IEEWEKKV

-594 QGIQVG
+594 QGIEVG
-600 GKTMYL
+600 GKTLYL

-625 AYHIDGDPDDTSS
+625 AYHIDGDADDTSS
-638 SGNTDI
+638 SGNKDI
-644 LKSMIASDPDTVMNF
+644 LKSLIASDPDTVMNF